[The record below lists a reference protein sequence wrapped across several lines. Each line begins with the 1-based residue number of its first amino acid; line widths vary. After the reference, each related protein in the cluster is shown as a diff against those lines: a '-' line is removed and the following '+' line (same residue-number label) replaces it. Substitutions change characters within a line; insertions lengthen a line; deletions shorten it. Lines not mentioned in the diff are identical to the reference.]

1 HALGMAAVGSYRVD
15 PPAVADLDGVDCLI
29 VGTVEVT
36 AVAAVAAGIDGKLA
50 RDLRT
55 AARLADAAPG
65 IHQLVDIRSLLRRDA
80 AHGRAAVA
88 DAGPLLDGFAGPPI
102 LPPAG
107 RAVEVA
113 VGLT

>member
-1 HALGMAAVGSYRVD
+1 MAAVGSHRVD
-15 PPAVADLDGVDCLI
+15 PPAVANLDGVDCLI
-29 VGTVEVT
+29 VGTVEVA

-50 RDLRT
+50 RDRRT

-65 IHQLVDIRSLLRRDA
+65 IHELVDICSLVRRDA

-88 DAGPLLDGFAGPPI
+88 NAGALLDGVAGPAI
-102 LPPAG
+102 LPAAG

-113 VGLT
+113 VRLA